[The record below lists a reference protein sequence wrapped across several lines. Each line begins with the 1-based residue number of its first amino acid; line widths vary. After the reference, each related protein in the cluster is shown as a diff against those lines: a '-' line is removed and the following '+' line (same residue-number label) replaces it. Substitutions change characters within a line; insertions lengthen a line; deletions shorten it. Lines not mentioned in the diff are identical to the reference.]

1 MNSAAAVLP
10 LALRGRIAGLRLWIL
25 STSTWVGVTG
35 RCGSLR
41 GDAILRGV
49 AILPKPIVIQG
60 PFSKGCKMAANRD
73 LAEQKKIFNAYL
85 KKKKLKITRQ
95 RQVILD
101 NFLKTEGHLSTEELY
116 NQVRQKDKTIG
127 YATVSRTMKAL
138 TDSGLAREID
148 LGDSRSRFEPLY
160 KRPHHHHIIC
170 VECPKT
176 IEFLS
181 PELEQ
186 LQEQVVLRY
195 RFRPVRHHFQ
205 VFGVCEDCL
214 KHRPARHEDF
224 DSDLV
229 FARDALQIAL
239 QTERNGVNF
248 YEALAKAA
256 KDPRGKKA
264 FLDMAAEEGKHLRE
278 LEGEWEALIKRNKRI
293 LKAPEFLHFDYN
305 ELNRLFPSP
314 EQLQK
319 RGLEQLSLEEALH
332 LALSMEQGAHS
343 FFKRYAEKFND
354 TRGKAIFQ
362 KFAEEELEHC
372 DLIQQ
377 ECDRLLGPSNPP
389 PQHQVPEIGSE
400 KTV

>member
-1 MNSAAAVLP
+1 MP
-10 LALRGRIAGLRLWIL
+10 
-25 STSTWVGVTG
+25 
-35 RCGSLR
+35 
-41 GDAILRGV
+41 
-49 AILPKPIVIQG
+49 
-60 PFSKGCKMAANRD
+60 ANRE
-73 LAEQKKIFNAYL
+73 LAEQKEIFAAYL

-116 NQVRQKDKTIG
+116 NQVRQKDRTIG

-138 TDSGLAREID
+138 TDAGLAREID

-170 VECPKT
+170 VECQKA

-186 LQEQVVLRY
+186 LQEQVVSRY
-195 RFRPVRHHFQ
+195 RFRPLRHHFQ
-205 VFGVCEDCL
+205 VFGVCEDCQE
-214 KHRPARHEDF
+214 HRPARHEDF

-229 FARDALQIAL
+229 FARDALRIAL
-239 QTERNGVNF
+239 QTEKNGVNF
-248 YEALAKAA
+248 YQALAKAA
-256 KDPRGKKA
+256 TDERGRDA
-264 FLDMAAEEGKHLRE
+264 FLSMAAEEEKHLRE
-278 LEGEWEALIKRNKRI
+278 LQGEWEALVKRNKRV
-293 LKAPEFLHFDYN
+293 LKAPVFLHFDYN

-314 EQLQK
+314 EELQK
-319 RGLEQLSLEEALH
+319 RRVEQLSLEEALH
-332 LALSMEQGAHS
+332 LALSMEQGAHR

-377 ECDRLLGPSNPP
+377 ECDRLLGSSHSPP
-389 PQHQVPEIGSE
+389 PHQEPETGSE
-400 KTV
+400 TTA

>member
-1 MNSAAAVLP
+1 
-10 LALRGRIAGLRLWIL
+10 
-25 STSTWVGVTG
+25 
-35 RCGSLR
+35 
-41 GDAILRGV
+41 
-49 AILPKPIVIQG
+49 
-60 PFSKGCKMAANRD
+60 MAANRD
-73 LAEQKKIFNAYL
+73 LVEQKKIFAAYL

-116 NQVRQKDKTIG
+116 NQVRQKDRTIG

-138 TDSGLAREID
+138 TDAGLAREID

-170 VECPKT
+170 VECQQT

-186 LQEQVVLRY
+186 LQEQVVSRY

-205 VFGVCEDCL
+205 VFGICEDCL

-239 QTERNGVNF
+239 QTEKNGVNF
-248 YEALAKAA
+248 YQALAKAA

-264 FLDMAAEEGKHLRE
+264 FLDMAAEEEKHLSE
-278 LEGEWEALIKRNKRI
+278 LEGEWEALVKRNKRV
-293 LKAPEFLHFDYN
+293 LKAPVFLHFDYN

-314 EQLQK
+314 EELRK
-319 RGLEQLSLEEALH
+319 RGVERLSLEEALH

-377 ECDRLLGPSNPP
+377 ECDRLLGSPNPP
-389 PQHQVPEIGSE
+389 PQHPEPEIGSE

>member
-1 MNSAAAVLP
+1 MARSGEMLYFRVAVVP
-10 LALRGRIAGLRLWIL
+10 
-25 STSTWVGVTG
+25 
-35 RCGSLR
+35 
-41 GDAILRGV
+41 
-49 AILPKPIVIQG
+49 PKPIDIQNSLSQG
-60 PFSKGCKMAANRD
+60 SKVAANRN
-73 LAEQKKIFNAYL
+73 LAEQKKIFAAYL

-101 NFLKTEGHLSTEELY
+101 SFLKTEGHLSTEELY
-116 NQVRQKDKTIG
+116 HQVRQKDRTIG
-127 YATVSRTMKAL
+127 YTTVSRTMKAL

-170 VECPKT
+170 VECQQT

-186 LQEQVVLRY
+186 LQEQVVSHY

-205 VFGVCEDCL
+205 VFGICEDCQE
-214 KHRPARHEDF
+214 HRPPRHEDF

-239 QTERNGVNF
+239 QTEKNGVHF
-248 YEALAKAA
+248 YQALAKAA
-256 KDPRGKKA
+256 KDPRGRDA
-264 FLDMAAEEGKHLRE
+264 FLDMAAEEEKHLQE
-278 LEGEWEALIKRNKRI
+278 LESEWEAMVKKHKRI
-293 LKAPEFLHFDYN
+293 LKAPVFLHFDYK

-314 EQLQK
+314 EELQE
-319 RGLEQLSLEEALH
+319 RRIDRLTLEEALH
-332 LALSMEQGAHS
+332 LALSMEQGAHR

-372 DLIQQ
+372 ELIQK
-377 ECDRLLGPSNPP
+377 ECDRLLSSSPLP
-389 PQHQVPEIGSE
+389 PQHQEPESSSE

>member
-1 MNSAAAVLP
+1 
-10 LALRGRIAGLRLWIL
+10 
-25 STSTWVGVTG
+25 
-35 RCGSLR
+35 
-41 GDAILRGV
+41 
-49 AILPKPIVIQG
+49 
-60 PFSKGCKMAANRD
+60 MAANRD
-73 LAEQKKIFNAYL
+73 LAEQKKIFAAYL

-101 NFLKTEGHLSTEELY
+101 NFLKTDGHLSTEELY
-116 NQVRQKDKTIG
+116 NQVRQKDRSIG

-170 VECPKT
+170 VECQQT

-205 VFGVCEDCL
+205 VFGICEDCQQ
-214 KHRPARHEDF
+214 HRPARHEDF

-229 FARDALQIAL
+229 FARDALRIAL
-239 QTERNGVNF
+239 QTEKNGVNF
-248 YEALAKAA
+248 YQALAKAA
-256 KDPRGKKA
+256 TDPRGRDA
-264 FLDMAAEEGKHLRE
+264 FLEMAAEEEKHLRE
-278 LEGEWEALIKRNKRI
+278 LESEWEALVKRNKRV
-293 LKAPEFLHFDYN
+293 LKAPVFLHFDYN

-314 EQLQK
+314 EELRK
-319 RGLEQLSLEEALH
+319 RGVERLSLEEALH

-372 DLIQQ
+372 DLIQKDC
-377 ECDRLLGPSNPP
+377 ERLLGSSHPP
-389 PQHQVPEIGSE
+389 PQHQESKSGSE

>member
-1 MNSAAAVLP
+1 MAV
-10 LALRGRIAGLRLWIL
+10 
-25 STSTWVGVTG
+25 
-35 RCGSLR
+35 
-41 GDAILRGV
+41 
-49 AILPKPIVIQG
+49 
-60 PFSKGCKMAANRD
+60 NRE
-73 LAEQKKIFNAYL
+73 LAEQKEIFAAYL

-116 NQVRQKDKTIG
+116 NQVRQKDRTIG

-170 VECPKT
+170 VECQKA

-186 LQEQVVLRY
+186 LQEQVVSRY

-205 VFGVCEDCL
+205 VFGICEDCQE
-214 KHRPARHEDF
+214 HRPTRHEDF

-239 QTERNGVNF
+239 QTEKNGVNF
-248 YEALAKAA
+248 YQALAKAA
-256 KDPRGKKA
+256 TDPRGRDA
-264 FLDMAAEEGKHLRE
+264 FLEMAAEEQKHLQE
-278 LEGEWEALIKRNKRI
+278 LESEWGALVKRNKR
-293 LKAPEFLHFDYN
+293 LLDAPVFLHFDYN

-314 EQLQK
+314 EELQK
-319 RGLEQLSLEEALH
+319 RGVERLSLEEALH

-343 FFKRYAEKFND
+343 FFKRYAERFND
-354 TRGKAIFQ
+354 TRGKSIFQ

-372 DLIQQ
+372 ELIQK
-377 ECDRLLGPSNPP
+377 ECNRLLGSSPP
-389 PQHQVPEIGSE
+389 PAERQDPEIGAE

>member
-1 MNSAAAVLP
+1 MAVNR
-10 LALRGRIAGLRLWIL
+10 AL
-25 STSTWVGVTG
+25 V
-35 RCGSLR
+35 
-41 GDAILRGV
+41 
-49 AILPKPIVIQG
+49 
-60 PFSKGCKMAANRD
+60 
-73 LAEQKKIFNAYL
+73 EQKEIFAAYL

-205 VFGVCEDCL
+205 VFGICEDCL

-239 QTERNGVNF
+239 QTEKNGVNF
-248 YEALAKAA
+248 YQALAKAA

-305 ELNRLFPSP
+305 ELNRLFPGP
-314 EQLQK
+314 EELQK
-319 RGLEQLSLEEALH
+319 RGVERLSLEEALH

-343 FFKRYAEKFND
+343 FFKRYAERFND

-389 PQHQVPEIGSE
+389 PEHHDPEIGSE